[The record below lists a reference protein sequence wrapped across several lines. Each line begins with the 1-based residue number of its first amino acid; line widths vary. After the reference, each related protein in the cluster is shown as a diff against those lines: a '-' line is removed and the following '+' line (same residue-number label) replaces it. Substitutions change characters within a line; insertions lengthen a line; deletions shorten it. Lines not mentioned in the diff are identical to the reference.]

1 MAVNNVDRY
10 LRVTDWAKRRYTNE
24 SGMYITQVGNSVAGL
39 PMEDGGKAFF
49 VPSVYSLIEDLAA
62 SKFLGCKRRF
72 PNYNLKTAY
81 R

>member
-1 MAVNNVDRY
+1 MTQSNVNRY
-10 LRVTDWAKRRYTNE
+10 LHITEWAKCRYTNE
-24 SGMYITQVGNSVAGL
+24 NGVYITRVGNSVAGL